1 MIANSSTMRAA
12 CLCCIAIA
20 SYLQLASA
28 FVVQSTAL
36 QRTGSSQHSLAD
48 VQRASSCRRAQQQHL
63 AMAAAGES
71 PADIY
76 IMMNGL
82 PGNMG
87 KEVAAACL
95 RKGFSMAPYA
105 LTGADVRATEV
116 QVDDMQGGPPSTVQ
130 LIKAGQAD
138 VDKKIEEMKAQC
150 GAGLICID
158 YTHPSAVN
166 GNAELY
172 AKHKLNFVMGTTG
185 GDRQKLLADTEQGGA
200 YAVIARN
207 MGKQIVALQTAI
219 DYMAK
224 EFGGAFSGYSL
235 AITESH
241 QSTKADTSG
250 TAKALAEDFSVLTG
264 APFD

>member
-1 MIANSSTMRAA
+1 MRLA
-12 CLCCIAIA
+12 CLCCVAIA
-20 SYLQLASA
+20 ACLQLASA
-28 FVVQSTAL
+28 FISQSTAL
-36 QRTGSSQHSLAD
+36 QRTGSSQRSLA
-48 VQRASSCRRAQQQHL
+48 VQRGSNCRRTQHNV

-105 LTGADVRATEV
+105 LTGADVRDTEV
-116 QVDDMQGGPPSTVQ
+116 QVDDMQGGPSSTVQ

-138 VDKKIEEMKAQC
+138 VHEKIEEMKAQC

-200 YAVIARN
+200 YAVIAPN
-207 MGKQIVALQTAI
+207 MGKQVSFCIVAAMLRN
-219 DYMAK
+219 
-224 EFGGAFSGYSL
+224 
-235 AITESH
+235 
-241 QSTKADTSG
+241 
-250 TAKALAEDFSVLTG
+250 
-264 APFD
+264 

>member
-1 MIANSSTMRAA
+1 MVANSSTMRAA
-12 CLCCIAIA
+12 CLCCIVIA

-36 QRTGSSQHSLAD
+36 QRTGSSQHSLAG
-48 VQRASSCRRAQQQHL
+48 VQRASSCRRTQQQHV

-105 LTGADVRATEV
+105 LTGADVRDTEV

-200 YAVIARN
+200 YAVIAPN
-207 MGKQIVALQTAI
+207 MGKQVKHLQ
-219 DYMAK
+219 
-224 EFGGAFSGYSL
+224 
-235 AITESH
+235 SH
-241 QSTKADTSG
+241 DSIFTVERYLQLELQSCRQRCVQCG
-250 TAKALAEDFSVLTG
+250 L
-264 APFD
+264 